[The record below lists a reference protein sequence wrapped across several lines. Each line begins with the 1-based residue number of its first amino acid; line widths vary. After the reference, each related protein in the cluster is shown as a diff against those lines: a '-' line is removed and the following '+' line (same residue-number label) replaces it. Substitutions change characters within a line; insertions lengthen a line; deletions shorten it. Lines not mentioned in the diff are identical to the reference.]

1 LHCRI
6 DAMAGSDGAAALQ
19 RLPVARV
26 LAECVAMMNDIDPIA
41 NETTEE
47 RIA

>member
-1 LHCRI
+1 
-6 DAMAGSDGAAALQ
+6 
-19 RLPVARV
+19 V